1 VINMSLANDLLAK
14 VKATVKPPK
23 KKKHQKTTNHHGVV
37 FRFNDGAA
45 TTADKLGE
53 HYGVST
59 YYVKKIYT
67 ENKKDYLISNK
78 AIVDWKEAKNPCNAR

>member
-1 VINMSLANDLLAK
+1 MINMSLASDLLAK
-14 VKATVKPPK
+14 AKATVKPPK
-23 KKKHQKTTNHHGVV
+23 KRKDRRVTNHHGVV

-67 ENKKDYLISNK
+67 ENKKDYLVSNK
-78 AIVDWKEAKNPCNAR
+78 AIVDWKEAKTSCIAR

>member
-1 VINMSLANDLLAK
+1 MSLANDLLTK
-14 VKATVKPPK
+14 VKATVRPPK

-37 FRFNDGAA
+37 FRFNDGSA

-78 AIVDWKEAKNPCNAR
+78 AIVDWKEAKTSCNAR